1 MKNLSVQWSVGSN
14 RIKLLVAHKL
24 VLKAPHTGV
33 GVDEGAETIQYRVQ
47 YYINYFTCEI

>member
-24 VLKAPHTGV
+24 VLKAPHT
-33 GVDEGAETIQYRVQ
+33 VDEGAETIQYRVQ
-47 YYINYFTCEI
+47 YYRNYFTCEI